1 MERMILILVFCC
13 LLLDSCWSSFWQSS
27 ELATSKELHEFSH
40 NFESPRDILAPNR
53 HSSEKNIF
61 TSPDSE
67 LLIEQELL
75 CNKADLLVGKKN
87 ANELP
92 TCSSRSFKHNRPIKD
107 GENNYRNN
115 LFSLNSDNTQVLNEG
130 NQLLSSG
137 SNILQTNPEIF
148 QSYQHP
154 LEQGFTNHHK
164 EDSNGWLQNQLQ
176 RQSVSFLS
184 SEVLLGEPSKKSFQ
198 SAFSE
203 KNEEAASNDF
213 NKQLSHLEYL
223 DRLNPEQQRDNKDCS
238 LNDSINKYF
247 NFSPMETY
255 PINTYYMPNSQL
267 ENNRNYIPEREEPSL
282 KFDEIGDDN
291 LWINELLGS
300 ETMTEFY
307 QDVSQLKPINSPK
320 EKFDSVSIFYKPR
333 NEKLP
338 SSINVQQNKEKTPYG
353 LAEMKGNS
361 LEVLNSNRSL
371 KHPTASLNKTKKR
384 IRDGSEKNVKKKEVK
399 ESVDIISK
407 ENVELLIKTL
417 KTLIQQ
423 EDLVLSCEFFD
434 GKINKIKKINND
446 LYKFFDPYYQIIQRH
461 IKRKNLEAFCVSID
475 NTAEFFSVQNFKGI
489 KFEPVKESTDRIFEQ
504 IVQIEISYI
513 SLNSLISKIYDSS
526 KISIQLQGKRKTP
539 NNLKNESDLF
549 LLQTVD
555 KISKYYYN
563 HYYNSRYLK
572 ITVLGIIKCWIRHRF
587 PKLFQSIISHPMKR
601 LFWNFIRDVVFFIMK
616 SS

>member
-75 CNKADLLVGKKN
+75 CNKADFLVGKKN

-92 TCSSRSFKHNRPIKD
+92 TCSSRSFKHYRPIKD

-137 SNILQTNPEIF
+137 SNFLQTNPEIF

-176 RQSVSFLS
+176 RQSVSFFS

-203 KNEEAASNDF
+203 KNEEAASSFLESRVSDDQHNVVRGNSDWAHNNFFLDDF
-213 NKQLSHLEYL
+213 HKQLSHLEYL

-247 NFSPMETY
+247 NFSPLETY

-267 ENNRNYIPEREEPSL
+267 EKDRNYIPEREEPSL

-291 LWINELLGS
+291 LWINELLRS
-300 ETMTEFY
+300 ETMTEYY

-320 EKFDSVSIFYKPR
+320 EKCDSMSIFYKTR

-338 SSINVQQNKEKTPYG
+338 SSINVQQNKEKTPYE

-361 LEVLNSNRSL
+361 LGVLNSNRSL
-371 KHPTASLNKTKKR
+371 KHPNASLNKTKKR
-384 IRDGSEKNVKKKEVK
+384 IRDGSEKNVKKKKVK

-417 KTLIQQ
+417 KDLIQQ

-461 IKRKNLEAFCVSID
+461 MKRKNLEAFCVSID
-475 NTAEFFSVQNFKGI
+475 NTAEFFSIQNFKGI
-489 KFEPVKESTDRIFEQ
+489 KFEPVKKSTDKIFEQ
-504 IVQIEISYI
+504 IVQMFINIKDEEKNYI
-513 SLNSLISKIYDSS
+513 PFD
-526 KISIQLQGKRKTP
+526 
-539 NNLKNESDLF
+539 
-549 LLQTVD
+549 
-555 KISKYYYN
+555 N
-563 HYYNSRYLK
+563 H
-572 ITVLGIIKCWIRHRF
+572 I
-587 PKLFQSIISHPMKR
+587 
-601 LFWNFIRDVVFFIMK
+601 
-616 SS
+616 

>member
-107 GENNYRNN
+107 GEKNYRNN

-137 SNILQTNPEIF
+137 SNILQTKPEIF

-184 SEVLLGEPSKKSFQ
+184 PEVLLGEPSKKSFQ

-203 KNEEAASNDF
+203 KNEEAASIFLESRVSDDQHNVVRGNSDWAHNKFFLDDF

-384 IRDGSEKNVKKKEVK
+384 IRDGSEKNVKKKEIWSLAANFLM
-399 ESVDIISK
+399 ER
-407 ENVELLIKTL
+407 LIKS
-417 KTLIQQ
+417 KKLIMI
-423 EDLVLSCEFFD
+423 C
-434 GKINKIKKINND
+434 
-446 LYKFFDPYYQIIQRH
+446 
-461 IKRKNLEAFCVSID
+461 
-475 NTAEFFSVQNFKGI
+475 
-489 KFEPVKESTDRIFEQ
+489 
-504 IVQIEISYI
+504 IS
-513 SLNSLISKIYDSS
+513 SLI
-526 KISIQLQGKRKTP
+526 
-539 NNLKNESDLF
+539 
-549 LLQTVD
+549 
-555 KISKYYYN
+555 
-563 HYYNSRYLK
+563 H
-572 ITVLGIIKCWIRHRF
+572 IIK
-587 PKLFQSIISHPMKR
+587 
-601 LFWNFIRDVVFFIMK
+601 
-616 SS
+616 